1 MTLIQNPPFAF
12 IGLSIRTTNENQ
24 QAMHDIPAL
33 WTRFLTENIL
43 ATIPNKVD
51 NTIYCI
57 YTDYEKDYTKPYT
70 TLLGCKVSSLENIPD
85 RLVGRTI
92 DGGTYTTF
100 TAKGNINE
108 GIVGQKWGEIWST
121 DLDRAYTADIEV
133 YGKKSQDPANA
144 EIDILIAIK

>member
-24 QAMHDIPAL
+24 QAMHDISVL
-33 WTRFLTENIL
+33 WTRFFTEKIL
-43 ATIPNKVD
+43 ATIPNKVAD
-51 NTIYCI
+51 TIYCI

-85 RLVGRTI
+85 GLVGRKI

-100 TAKGNINE
+100 TAKGNLNK

-121 DLDRAYTADIEV
+121 EIERAYTADIEV
-133 YGKKSQDPANA
+133 YGEKAQNPADA